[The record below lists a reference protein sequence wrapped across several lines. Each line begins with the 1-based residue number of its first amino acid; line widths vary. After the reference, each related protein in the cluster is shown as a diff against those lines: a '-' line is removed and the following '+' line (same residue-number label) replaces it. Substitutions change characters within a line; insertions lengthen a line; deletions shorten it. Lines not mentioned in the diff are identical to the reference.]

1 MLLKL
6 LEDELIW
13 YEPFHRCLVG
23 FGGNKYIGSGN
34 DSISG

>member
-6 LEDELIW
+6 LDDELIW

-23 FGGNKYIGSGN
+23 LVAISIGSGN